1 MNMKCRTT
9 PKNNNCTTRDAE
21 QDVAAVCEAFD
32 VCLGAGRSLHF
43 DGQCFRVDGS
53 VTIPDGWYS
62 QVQIVNGCI
71 VDAKGAD
78 VSVYTP
84 APCAPA
90 AGPCSDAGGSGGSS
104 MPPLSPDACNL
115 LANSG
120 GQLLATLHVTQG
132 TGVTVSGCGSQNDPL
147 RISSSNSGDGGAVY
161 LQSSTPSALGVT
173 GSGTLQD
180 AFQIGLKESPLAAG
194 EHGAFTTDA
203 YGRITAYNAS
213 AADDALTA
221 LAPGAGTEV
230 EVITPGVARVNL
242 TATGVKDGTYL
253 LGGYTLGIDVNGRVV
268 SAVQSVTVEAG
279 TYTLGRYDVAVN
291 ATGSITGITQ
301 NADAEPLLKFV
312 GVFRA
317 NAGDERVFSIETHR
331 AAQFYIHYQ
340 GAFGTAQE
348 NGPRGMQFT
357 DSIMQVVIDGTTMS
371 GGMVQYEQS
380 GNAATTTAPAEYH
393 LLTGG
398 VFAAGAHE
406 IQFTMPNGTHN
417 ALVTVELVEGA
428 S

>member
-9 PKNNNCTTRDAE
+9 PKNNNCGGRE
-21 QDVAAVCEAFD
+21 VAQNDTPSCAAFD
-32 VCLGAGRSLHF
+32 VCLGGGRSLHF
-43 DGQCFRVDGS
+43 DGQCFRVEGS
-53 VTIPDGWYS
+53 VRIPDGWYS
-62 QVQIVNGCI
+62 QVQIINGCV
-71 VDAKGAD
+71 VDAKD
-78 VSVYTP
+78 SDIPVYTP

-90 AGPCSDAGGSGGSS
+90 AGPCSESGGSGGSS

-115 LANSG
+115 LSNSG
-120 GQLLATLHVTQG
+120 GQLLASLHVSQG

-147 RISSSNSGDGGAVY
+147 RISASSSEGGSVY

-180 AFQIGLKESPLAAG
+180 AFQVGLKESPLAAG
-194 EHGAFTTDA
+194 DHGAFTTDA
-203 YGRITAYNAS
+203 YGRIIGYNA
-213 AADDALTA
+213 AASDDALTA
-221 LAPGAGTEV
+221 LAPGAGTLAEI
-230 EVITPGVARVNL
+230 ITPGVARVNL
-242 TATGVKDGTYL
+242 TETGVKEGSYL
-253 LGGYTLGIDVNGRVV
+253 LGGYTLGIDVNGRVT
-268 SAVQSVTVEAG
+268 SATQSVTIEAG
-279 TYTLGRYDVAVN
+279 TYTFGRYDVAVN
-291 ATGSITGITQ
+291 ATGSITGITE

-312 GVFRA
+312 GVFRS
-317 NAGDERVFSIETHR
+317 NAGDERVFSFETHR

-340 GAFGTAQE
+340 GAFGVAQE

-357 DSIMQVVIDGTTMS
+357 DSIMQVVIDGTNMS
-371 GGMVQYEQS
+371 GGMVQYAQS
-380 GNAATTTAPAEYH
+380 GTTASTTAPAEYH

-398 VFAAGAHE
+398 VFPAGAHE